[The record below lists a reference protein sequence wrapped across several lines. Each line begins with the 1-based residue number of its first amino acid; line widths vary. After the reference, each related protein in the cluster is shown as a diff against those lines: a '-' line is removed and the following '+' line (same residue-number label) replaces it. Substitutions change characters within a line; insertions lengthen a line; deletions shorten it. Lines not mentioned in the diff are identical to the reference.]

1 MSKTWTQFAKYL
13 KTRQVGIC
21 LGLVLCSSVQAKN
34 ERTPSSYLPD
44 DDVIVA
50 PVDNSMS
57 FYQQYVLSDK
67 SQDVALSRNQMKIWS
82 DNQVFADQ
90 YGMDSSLTG
99 SAFYVPTQAE
109 KFEYFKSKYMR
120 YLRSRGEQPL
130 KDMPKNWYNT
140 YRASNEVD
148 TIDEL
153 ENRFRS
159 TTKKSNT
166 GSVLPSALQEK
177 EISIWKNTRFIF
189 QPRLDQGL
197 VIVGFKTPFAY
208 ARAWVGINGKTE
220 FNVQQT
226 YDKIGLRMM
235 FNYENDNGK
244 YFTSLDKHLVGNYFF
259 RATVQRNPQAQEND
273 VIPVRDTSLMLLY
286 ATTF

>member
-1 MSKTWTQFAKYL
+1 MSKTWSLLAKYL
-13 KTRQVGIC
+13 KTRQAGLC
-21 LGLVLCSSVQAKN
+21 LCLVLCSTVEAKGV
-34 ERTPSSYLPD
+34 RKPSSYLPD

-50 PVDNSMS
+50 PVNNEMS

-67 SQDVALSRNQMKIWS
+67 TEEVALSRNQMKIWS

-99 SAFYVPTQAE
+99 AAFYVPTQQE

-120 YLRSRGEQPL
+120 YLRSKGERPL

-159 TTKKSNT
+159 TTKKSNS
-166 GSVLPSALQEK
+166 GSALPSALQEK
-177 EISIWKNTRFIF
+177 EVSLWKNTKFIF

-197 VIVGFKTPFAY
+197 VIIGFRTKFAY

-235 FNYENDNGK
+235 FNYENDTGK

-259 RATVQRNPQAQEND
+259 RTTVQRNPNNQQNED
-273 VIPVRDTSLMLLY
+273 IPVRDTSLMLLY
-286 ATTF
+286 ARTF